1 MSAPRTPTPRRSRRR
16 DTDSP
21 GGAVPGVE
29 ALRAGLSM
37 IRQYTNGAPSRIPVR
52 ESRAVG
58 ARRPKGLFVTFEGI
72 EGSGKSTQLVRA
84 ADRLKSLGVPVLSTR
99 EPGGTAVGA
108 ALREVLLGWSG
119 RLDPSSELL
128 LMFADRRQHLV
139 EAIEPALAA
148 GTVVLCDRYTDASRA
163 DQGAGRGLGE
173 ETVDLLHRTFC
184 RRESDVT
191 YLVDCPVET
200 ALARVAARSGGNE
213 DRFERE
219 TLSFHRRVRAAYRR
233 RARREPKRFVL
244 LDGRRPPEVVFAALW
259 DDLSRRLARTGL
271 LPSGN
276 RP

>member
-1 MSAPRTPTPRRSRRR
+1 MSAPRRPTPSRRR
-16 DTDSP
+16 RRNAASP
-21 GGAVPGVE
+21 SEADPGEE

-37 IRQYTNGAPSRIPVR
+37 SRQYTNGALPGIRVR

-58 ARRPKGLFVTFEGI
+58 TRRPKGLFVTFEGI
-72 EGSGKSTQLVRA
+72 EGSGKSTLLVRA
-84 ADRLKSLGVPVLSTR
+84 AERLKALGVPVLSTR

-119 RLDPSSELL
+119 RLDPASELL
-128 LMFADRRQHLV
+128 LMFADRRQHLS
-139 EAIEPALAA
+139 EEIEPALAA
-148 GTVVLCDRYTDASRA
+148 GQVVLCDRYTDASRA
-163 DQGAGRGLGE
+163 YQGAGRGLGE

-200 ALARVAARSGGNE
+200 ALARVAARSGGTV

-219 TLSFHRRVRAAYRR
+219 TLSFHLCVRAAYRR

-244 LDGRRPPEVVFAALW
+244 LDGRRAPEFVFAALW
-259 DDLSRRLARTGL
+259 DDLSRRLARHGL
-271 LPSGN
+271 LPRGI

>member
-1 MSAPRTPTPRRSRRR
+1 MSAPRMPTPRRRRRR
-16 DTDSP
+16 DAASP
-21 GGAVPGVE
+21 GGDVPGEE

-37 IRQYTNGAPSRIPVR
+37 ARQYTNGALLGIRVR

-58 ARRPKGLFVTFEGI
+58 TRRPKGLFATFEGI

-84 ADRLKSLGVPVLSTR
+84 AERLKALGVPVLSTR

-119 RLDPSSELL
+119 RLDPASELL
-128 LMFADRRQHLV
+128 LMFADRKQHLS
-139 EAIEPALAA
+139 EKIEPALAA
-148 GTVVLCDRYTDASRA
+148 GQVVLCDRYTDASRA
-163 DQGAGRGLGE
+163 YQGVGRGLGE

-200 ALARVAARSGGNE
+200 ALARVAARSGGKG

-219 TLSFHRRVRAAYRR
+219 ALSFHRRVRAAYRR
-233 RARREPKRFVL
+233 RAQREPKRFVL
-244 LDGRRPPEVVFAALW
+244 LDGRRAPEVVFAALW
-259 DDLSRRLARTGL
+259 DDLSRRLERHGL
-271 LPSGN
+271 LPRGIS
-276 RP
+276 P